1 MRPVDGNGEVVDKR
15 PLKTDFRGDAQ
26 TSGRT
31 AESCNG
37 IELGK
42 ARGACYA
49 IGGALRDKV
58 SKKRNEKRRLA
69 STKSLTLRRL
79 ARGKRRTEE
88 KQESKTRKSSLVLE
102 EEEKGG
108 RSEEGVGEETGG

>member
-1 MRPVDGNGEVVDKR
+1 
-15 PLKTDFRGDAQ
+15 
-26 TSGRT
+26 
-31 AESCNG
+31 
-37 IELGK
+37 LGK

-69 STKSLTLRRL
+69 STKSLTLRGL

-102 EEEKGG
+102 EEE
-108 RSEEGVGEETGG
+108 EEGEKRGGSGRGDGRVKEKKGIGQVS